1 MVRSKGNAGGRVDA
15 ASLPGLTFDFDKLSG
30 KAMAAMPLSNAQTRD
45 VESLLHPYTNLVR
58 FRETGPLVIER
69 GKGVRVYDER
79 GKDYI
84 EGLAGLW
91 CTALGWGEEALV
103 EVAAEQMRRLAFGH
117 LFAGKSHE
125 PAIALAEKLKE
136 IAPFQVG
143 KVFFANSGSEAND
156 TQIKLFWY
164 ASNAR
169 GERNRKKIISRA
181 KAYHGVTIAAASLT
195 SLPANHRSFDLP
207 LDFVRFAE
215 CPHHYHGAEPG
226 EGEQDFSAR
235 LAGNLDAL
243 IQREGPETIAAMI
256 VEPIQGAGGVILP
269 PDGYFAGIQDVL
281 ARYGIPLIADEVITG
296 FGRTGN
302 RFGCTTY
309 DIQPSCMTLAKALS
323 SAYLPISAVLI
334 SPDISR
340 LIEEESGRVGTFG
353 HGYTYTGHPVAAA
366 VALKTIEIFEE
377 RDILG
382 HVRKVSPRF
391 LTRLSG
397 LGKHP
402 LVGEAAGIGLIG
414 AVEIVADKQSRA
426 NFPPAML
433 AAPTLC
439 RFIEEE
445 GVIARPM
452 LGDRIALCPPLVIN
466 EAEIGEMFDRF
477 ERGLNRGLDWAWNE
491 AGGKQA

>member
-1 MVRSKGNAGGRVDA
+1 MG
-15 ASLPGLTFDFDKLSG
+15 
-30 KAMAAMPLSNAQTRD
+30 AMPLSNAQTRD
-45 VESLLHPYTNLVR
+45 VESLLHPYTNLMKLR
-58 FRETGPLVIER
+58 DTGPLVIER
-69 GKGVRVYDER
+69 GNGIRVYDER

-103 EVAAEQMRRLAFGH
+103 EAAAQQMRKLAFGH

-136 IAPFQVG
+136 IAPFPVG
-143 KVFFANSGSEAND
+143 MVFFANSGSEAND

-169 GERNRKKIISRA
+169 GEPKRKNIISRA

-215 CPHHYHGAEPG
+215 CPHYYHGAEPD
-226 EGEQDFSAR
+226 ENEQDFSAR
-235 LAGNLDAL
+235 LAGNLNAL
-243 IQREGPETIAAMI
+243 IEREGPESVAAMI

-281 ARYGIPLIADEVITG
+281 GRYGIPLIVDEVITG

-309 DIQPSCMTLAKALS
+309 GIQPASMTLAKALS

-334 SPDISR
+334 SPELSR
-340 LIEEESGRVGTFG
+340 LIEEESGRIGTFG

-377 RDILG
+377 RDVLG

-391 LTRLSG
+391 LSRLSR
-397 LGKHP
+397 LGEHP
-402 LVGEAAGIGLIG
+402 LVGEAAGIGLLAGI
-414 AVEIVADKQSRA
+414 EIVADKLSRA
-426 NFPPAML
+426 NFPPTML

-439 RFIEEE
+439 RIIEEE
-445 GVIARPM
+445 GVITRPM
-452 LGDRIALCPPLVIN
+452 LGDRIALCPPLIIS
-466 EAEIGEMFDRF
+466 EPEIDEMFDRF
-477 ERGLNRGLDWAWNE
+477 ERGLNRGLDWAWSE
-491 AGGKQA
+491 AKA

>member
-1 MVRSKGNAGGRVDA
+1 
-15 ASLPGLTFDFDKLSG
+15 
-30 KAMAAMPLSNAQTRD
+30 MPLSNAQMRD

-58 FRETGPLVIER
+58 FRETGPLVIDR

-84 EGLAGLW
+84 EGLSGLW

-103 EVAAEQMRRLAFGH
+103 EVAAEQMRKLPFGH

-136 IAPFQVG
+136 IAPFPVG

-164 ASNAR
+164 ASNAC
-169 GERNRKKIISRA
+169 GETRRKKIISRE
-181 KAYHGVTIAAASLT
+181 KAYHGVTVAAASLT
-195 SLPANHRSFDLP
+195 KLPANHKSFDLP

-215 CPHHYHGAEPG
+215 CPHYYHAAEPD
-226 EGEQDFSAR
+226 ESEEAFSGR
-235 LAGNLDAL
+235 LADSLDGL
-243 IQREGPETIAAMI
+243 IRREGPETIAAMI

-269 PDGYFAGIQDVL
+269 PEGYFAGIAGVL
-281 ARYGIPLIADEVITG
+281 ARYGIPLIDDEVITG

-302 RFGCTTY
+302 WFACTTY
-309 DIQPSCMTLAKALS
+309 GFSPASMTLAKALS

-334 SPDISR
+334 SPELSQA
-340 LIEEESGRVGTFG
+340 IEDESGRVGTFG

-366 VALKTIEIFEE
+366 VALKTIEIYQE

-382 HVRKVSPRF
+382 HVRSVSPRF
-391 LTRLSG
+391 LSR
-397 LGKHP
+397 LGKLRDHP
-402 LVGEAAGIGLIG
+402 LVGEAAGTGLIG
-414 AVEIVADKQSRA
+414 AIEIVADKTGRT
-426 NFPPAML
+426 NFSPAKA
-433 AAPTLC
+433 AAPTIC
-439 RFIEEE
+439 RFIQEE

-452 LGDRIALCPPLVIN
+452 LGDRIGLCPPLVIS
-466 EAEIGEMFDRF
+466 EPEIDEMFDRF
-477 ERGLNRGLDWAWNE
+477 ERGLGRGLDWAWSNTE
-491 AGGKQA
+491 A

>member
-1 MVRSKGNAGGRVDA
+1 
-15 ASLPGLTFDFDKLSG
+15 
-30 KAMAAMPLSNAQTRD
+30 MPLSNAQMRD
-45 VESLLHPYTNLVR
+45 VESLLHPYTNLVK
-58 FRETGPLVIER
+58 FRDTGPLVIER
-69 GKGVRVYDER
+69 GKGVRVYDDR

-91 CTALGWGEEALV
+91 CTVLGWGEEALV
-103 EVAAEQMRRLAFGH
+103 EAAAEQMRKLAFGH

-136 IAPFQVG
+136 IAPFPVG

-164 ASNAR
+164 ANNAR
-169 GERNRKKIISRA
+169 GDSKRKKIISRQ

-195 SLPANHRSFDLP
+195 NLPANHRSFDLP

-215 CPHHYHGAEPG
+215 CPHFYRAGRPG
-226 EGEQDFSAR
+226 ESEQDFSAR

-243 IQREGPETIAAMI
+243 IRSEEPETIAAMI

-269 PDGYFAGIQDVL
+269 PEGYFVRVQETL
-281 ARYGIPLIADEVITG
+281 RQYGISLIDDEVITG

-302 RFGCTTY
+302 WFGCTTY
-309 DIQPSCMTLAKALS
+309 RFQPTTMTLAKALS
-323 SAYLPISAVLI
+323 SAYLPISAVLL
-334 SPDISR
+334 SPEMSQ
-340 LIEEESGRVGTFG
+340 LIEDESGRVGSFG

-366 VALKTIEIFEE
+366 VALKTIEIFQE
-377 RDILG
+377 RDLVG
-382 HVRKVSPRF
+382 HVRSVSPRF
-391 LTRLSG
+391 LSRLTS
-397 LGKHP
+397 LRDHP

-414 AVEIVADKQSRA
+414 AIEIVSDKSHKT
-426 NFPPAML
+426 NFPPEKL
-433 AAPTLC
+433 AAPTIC

-452 LGDRIALCPPLVIN
+452 LGDRIALCPPLIIT
-466 EAEIGEMFDRF
+466 EEEIDEMFDRF
-477 ERGLNRGLDWAWNE
+477 ERGLSRGLDWAWSE
-491 AGGKQA
+491 GGQ

>member
-1 MVRSKGNAGGRVDA
+1 
-15 ASLPGLTFDFDKLSG
+15 
-30 KAMAAMPLSNAQTRD
+30 MPLSNAQMRD

-84 EGLAGLW
+84 EGLSGLW
-91 CTALGWGEEALV
+91 CTALGWGEEELV
-103 EVAAEQMRRLAFGH
+103 EAAAEQMRKLPFAH

-136 IAPFQVG
+136 IAPFPVG

-156 TQIKLFWY
+156 TQVKLFWY
-164 ASNAR
+164 ANNAR
-169 GERNRKKIISRA
+169 GETARKKIVSRE

-195 SLPANHRSFDLP
+195 KLPANHKSFDLP

-215 CPHHYHGAEPG
+215 CPHHYHAAHPDES
-226 EGEQDFSAR
+226 EEDFSAR
-235 LAGNLDAL
+235 LGANLDSL
-243 IQREGPETIAAMI
+243 IQSEGPANIAAMI

-269 PDGYFAGIQDVL
+269 PKGYFACIDEVL
-281 ARYGIPLIADEVITG
+281 GRYGIPLIDDEVITG

-302 RFGCTTY
+302 WFACTTY
-309 DIQPSCMTLAKALS
+309 NFRPETMTLAKALS

-334 SPDISR
+334 SPELSQ
-340 LIEEESGRVGTFG
+340 LIEDESGRVGTFG

-366 VALKTIEIFEE
+366 VALKTIEIYQQ
-377 RDILG
+377 RDILA
-382 HVRKVSPRF
+382 HVRRVSPRF
-391 LTRLSG
+391 LSR
-397 LGKHP
+397 LGKLRDHP

-414 AVEIVADKQSRA
+414 AVEIVADKAART
-426 NFPPAML
+426 NFPPAKA
-433 AAPTLC
+433 AAPTIC

-452 LGDRIALCPPLVIN
+452 LGDRIGLCPPLVIT
-466 EAEIGEMFDRF
+466 EAEIDELFDRL
-477 ERGLNRGLDWAWNE
+477 ERGLDRGLDWAWSD
-491 AGGKQA
+491 ARA